1 MYHVSLFDEVLLT
14 VLLSTAYC
22 RLVTQSWVKTAHQTF
37 KIDLASISM
46 VLNFRKTLNK
56 LHPNFS
62 V

>member
-14 VLLSTAYC
+14 AYC
-22 RLVTQSWVKTAHQTF
+22 RLVTESWVKTAPQTF